1 MSKLNGSSDAMN
13 QLIYSA
19 RPVGECTCTEVSTIK
34 CDLIRQT
41 MLIPLP
47 ITQSLDP
54 LHTLLR
60 FCLPPSPPLLF
71 LHNPQKK
78 INWSLELED
87 EAGSGEAEAEKVR
100 K

>member
-1 MSKLNGSSDAMN
+1 MN

-19 RPVGECTCTEVSTIK
+19 RLVGECACTEVSTVK
-34 CDLIRQT
+34 CDLIHQT
-41 MLIPLP
+41 KLIPLP

-54 LHTLLR
+54 LHTLL
-60 FCLPPSPPLLF
+60 LPSTSFFTSLVPPPQ
-71 LHNPQKK
+71 PQKK

-87 EAGSGEAEAEKVR
+87 EAGSGEAEAGKVG